1 MPSKSILVG
10 ITGGIGS
17 GKSLASQMLKEN
29 GYPVLDA
36 DTISKELV
44 NTDSV
49 IKSSLIKEFGELTYK
64 EDKLNAKYLSDK
76 VFGDERKL
84 KTLNSITHPIIINK
98 LKELAAGLALNN
110 KIVFVESALI
120 FEADFEDVFDYLIL
134 IFTEKDKRI
143 ERVMDRD
150 KVSEK
155 EVEKRI
161 NSQISDDEKK
171 GLVDFVIQNNST
183 EMELKKKIDFVIMI
197 LRSININ
204 KKDSQV

>member
-17 GKSLASQMLKEN
+17 GKSLVSRMLIDS

-36 DTISKELV
+36 DSISKDLV
-44 NTDSV
+44 NSDPK

-64 EDKLNAKYLSDK
+64 ENKLNAKYLSDK
-76 VFGDERKL
+76 VFGDEKKL
-84 KTLNSITHPIIINK
+84 KTLNSITHPIIIRK
-98 LKELAAGLALNN
+98 IEDLSAELTLKN

-120 FEADFEDVFDYLIL
+120 FEADFEDIFDYLIL
-134 IFTEKDKRI
+134 IYTDTDKRI
-143 ERVMDRD
+143 ERVMERD
-150 KVSEK
+150 KVSKK
-155 EVEKRI
+155 EVLKRI
-161 NSQISDDEKK
+161 DSQITDDEKK

-183 EMELKKKIDFVIMI
+183 EDELKKKIEFVTMI

-204 KKDSQV
+204 KKDSEV